1 MKHREIQSQED
12 ISKNLELGTSRRRG
26 KRVGKWLF
34 GGLVVIALAWVGF
47 RWGMDA
53 NTPSIRYTTRPV
65 VKGNLT
71 VTVTATGN
79 LAPTNQVDVGS
90 ELSGIVHSVEV
101 DYNDE
106 VRVGQVL
113 ARLDTAKLHAQVLQS
128 RAALEVARA
137 KVLQVQATIKESRDQ
152 LERLRTL
159 ERLSGQ
165 KAVSKIDLDAA
176 QASLARAL
184 ADEAGAKASV
194 DQAQAVL
201 EVNETDFSKARILSP
216 INGIVL
222 KRTVEPGQTV
232 AASLQAPVLFTLA
245 EDLTHMQLHVDVDE
259 ADVGKVEAGQRA
271 TFTVDAYPD
280 RVFPANI
287 IQVRFAAREIA
298 SGTSGSSSSSSSSGG
313 VVTYETLLSV
323 DNADLSLRPGM
334 TATADIVVKE
344 IDNAVLV
351 SNAALRF
358 SPPVNDREVTAPR
371 GNVLN
376 RLFPRPLASSGRQ
389 RSESADGKKQQ
400 RVWVLRGGEP
410 DPVLIR
416 TGSSDGAMTEVL
428 GEEIHPG
435 VEVVVDAVSV
445 KR

>member
-1 MKHREIQSQED
+1 MKHREIQSHED
-12 ISKNLELGTSRRRG
+12 ISKNLELSTSRRRG
-26 KRVGKWLF
+26 RRVGKWLF
-34 GGLVVIALAWVGF
+34 AGLAAIVLAWVGL
-47 RWGMDA
+47 RWGMEG

-113 ARLDTAKLHAQVLQS
+113 ARLDTTKLHAQVLQS

-137 KVLQVQATIKESRDQ
+137 KVLQVQATIKESSDQ
-152 LERLRTL
+152 FERLRTL

-194 DQAQAVL
+194 NQAQAVL
-201 EVNETDFSKARILSP
+201 EVNETDFSKAQILSP

-259 ADVGKVEAGQRA
+259 ADVGKVKAGQRA
-271 TFTVDAYPD
+271 SFTVDAYPD
-280 RVFPANI
+280 RVFPAKI
-287 IQVRFAAREIA
+287 VQVRFAARETA
-298 SGTSGSSSSSSSSGG
+298 SGTSGSSSSSGG

-358 SPPVNDREVTAPR
+358 SPPVNDKEITAPR

-376 RLFPRPLASSGRQ
+376 RLFPRPPASSGRQ
-389 RSESADGKKQQ
+389 RSDAADGKKQQ
-400 RVWVLRGGEP
+400 RVWVLRSGEP

-435 VEVVVDAVSV
+435 MEVVVDAVSM